1 MALGDLSCG
10 MAGFPKLCIYRIP
23 APQSGPRSTPDRLGL
38 IQNVTDNQTE
48 ARVIKLWR
56 VATGGGNVARAED
69 VTRDPFLFI
78 VVEIGRSG
86 PISKCSPHCL
96 CMTARDESRMV
107 WWGSSM
113 RRRLSASSSR
123 TIAGRSSPDHQ
134 TLIAIVISAV
144 VPTHRPSRWIT
155 TKITPRPS
163 GATLGRPSFLLAGE
177 RTGRDRRGPCCE

>member
-1 MALGDLSCG
+1 MALGDSSCG

-23 APQSGPRSTPDRLGL
+23 APQSDRAPLPILGL

-134 TLIAIVISAV
+134 TLIAIVILRR
-144 VPTHRPSRWIT
+144 PYDRPSRWIT

-177 RTGRDRRGPCCE
+177 RGRDRRGPCCE

>member
-1 MALGDLSCG
+1 MRHGWLSQTLHLSNTCTPVGTALHS
-10 MAGFPKLCIYRIP
+10 RV
-23 APQSGPRSTPDRLGL
+23 LGL

-107 WWGSSM
+107 G
-113 RRRLSASSSR
+113 
-123 TIAGRSSPDHQ
+123 G
-134 TLIAIVISAV
+134 AV
-144 VPTHRPSRWIT
+144 Q
-155 TKITPRPS
+155 
-163 GATLGRPSFLLAGE
+163 
-177 RTGRDRRGPCCE
+177 

>member
-1 MALGDLSCG
+1 MALGNSSCG
-10 MAGFPKLCIYRIP
+10 MAGFPKLDLSNTC
-23 APQSGPRSTPDRLGL
+23 TPVGTALHSRALGL

-56 VATGGGNVARAED
+56 VATGGRNVARAED
-69 VTRDPFLFI
+69 VTRDPFSFI

-86 PISKCSPHCL
+86 PISRCSPHCL

-113 RRRLSASSSR
+113 RRRLAASSSR

-177 RTGRDRRGPCCE
+177 RGRDRRGPCCE